1 MEIGTEGTNYH
12 LLDTVISEV
21 FFNLNNSIILI
32 FCTLLE
38 APKLSFSGEVDL
50 IVCYVRLFHYIFCIQ
65 VCFPSH
71 H

>member
-50 IVCYVRLFHYIFCIQ
+50 IVCYV
-65 VCFPSH
+65 
-71 H
+71 